1 MLSPVALASATTVE
15 TRRRQN
21 TVSWWLAYGVCI
33 VATLVVAA
41 IAVATSAQP
50 FSLALVVVVLGAV
63 VALVRPVAGVYLVAL
78 FAMVGDV
85 VASGW
90 YPFTWNFSSRESIL
104 FISDGITLSPL
115 DVYVAALLAGWI
127 LQMLAR
133 RDWHVVRAKLFWP
146 V

>member
-1 MLSPVALASATTVE
+1 MLGPTASVSATTVE
-15 TRRRQN
+15 ARRRQSA
-21 TVSWWLAYGVCI
+21 TSWWLAYGLCI
-33 VATLVVAA
+33 FVTLVVAA
-41 IAVATSAQP
+41 IAVATTAQP
-50 FSLALVVVVLGAV
+50 FSLALVIVVLGAI

-78 FAMVGDV
+78 FAMVGDI
-85 VASGW
+85 VASNW

-104 FISDGITLSPL
+104 YISDGITMSPL
-115 DVYVAALLAGWI
+115 DLYVAALFAGWI